1 MTPDE
6 EQKHQER
13 EYESVSEQSDQI
25 LLYMQDRFHYLME
38 ENQPENAIA
47 IGDEYLEWIG
57 QYPDEVFLYYNEKEL
72 QQDYEA
78 RRSA

>member
-6 EQKHQER
+6 EQRQQEK

-25 LLYMQDRFHYLME
+25 LLYMQDRFQHLME
-38 ENQPENAIA
+38 ENQMDNAIA
-47 IGDEYLEWIG
+47 IGDEFLEWIG

-72 QQDYEA
+72 QQDYETKQ
-78 RRSA
+78 SS